1 MSRNVFDSSA
11 VSVCFSAALDDEIHE
26 IEKLSPVEERRPPQ
40 LNGGFAAAL
49 ALEIE
54 GEYKHVAMMK
64 EDLEDKCL
72 RFAATLSDE
81 EDIKASDLRIPLPV
95 REHTDVPKKV
105 QRSRYKTVRPY
116 SWKQPFKNKARLR
129 SKGLQPP
136 KRTNKKASSNTE
148 PDLSKHGETTP
159 SLKRKRTVLSDED
172 EFDVDDLFEET
183 DEGEIMVDVDT
194 EGRVKETRAAS
205 RATTRQLAMM
215 VRKNMKELYKLADIN
230 LSKPESLCVEQNTL
244 RQVVDKV
251 KNREAADLSSEEIVT
266 LHQAIDHIED
276 SQLAMGP

>member
-1 MSRNVFDSSA
+1 MSILTVRNTSFP
-11 VSVCFSAALDDEIHE
+11 FRIEI
-26 IEKLSPVEERRPPQ
+26 LSRDWP
-40 LNGGFAAAL
+40 LNT
-49 ALEIE
+49 
-54 GEYKHVAMMK
+54 KH
-64 EDLEDKCL
+64 CP
-72 RFAATLSDE
+72 
-81 EDIKASDLRIPLPV
+81 PLPFLNAFV
-95 REHTDVPKKV
+95 AECPSRVPYNADDPKVPKKV

-116 SWKQPFKNKARLR
+116 SWKQPFKNKAGLR

-183 DEGEIMVDVDT
+183 DEGEVMVDVDT
-194 EGRVKETRAAS
+194 EGESEGEADAVESDEDSLFVAKKETRAAS

-230 LSKPESLCVEQNTL
+230 LSKPESLCVDQNTL

-251 KNREAADLSSEEIVT
+251 KNGEAADLSSGKLVHFGRFLINPEIKSMRSTQEPKRVHCSEFSAVKANQK
-266 LHQAIDHIED
+266 L
-276 SQLAMGP
+276 SLPLS